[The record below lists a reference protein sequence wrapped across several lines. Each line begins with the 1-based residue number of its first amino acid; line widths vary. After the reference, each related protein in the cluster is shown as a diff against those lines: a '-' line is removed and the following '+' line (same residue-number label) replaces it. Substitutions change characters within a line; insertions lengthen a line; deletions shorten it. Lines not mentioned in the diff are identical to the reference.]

1 MLYLTTR
8 SHIATEMMGVRTGKQ
23 CRERYNNHLRP
34 EITKESFTKE
44 EDEMLF
50 KLQKQY
56 GNQWAKIAKFL
67 PGRSDN
73 SIKNR
78 WHITH
83 RSKKYIKMLQQLD
96 DNSSTSDDSDSSVSQ
111 SVPIVDKIKL
121 EVPTTRSRPIIPL
134 LALGQIGKPAASTF
148 PAAPPV
154 AEVKKVEVETV
165 TANAS
170 SSSSSTAIDCSSD
183 LILLFHSHVEY
194 DHEPTESSRSTMDM
208 CMSVNSTV
216 SSLSSPSPRD
226 TSNCPSSGRRS
237 QDAADT
243 LADRFVVSMDS
254 AIQFQHNMFEMDD
267 AAYNQDRMEAWTD
280 SIMQGEDAD
289 LLLFS
294 SRSILSTGYVE
305 EYPVDASNDR
315 DALLEDGDLAFLDL
329 FDENLTLE
337 PGPPSDADADAASSS
352 SSSSSSLASKF
363 DEMVQVDLFKSLVS
377 KLKLTPRSTP
387 RSPMCPHIKRHRAT
401 HTPRLT

>member
-1 MLYLTTR
+1 
-8 SHIATEMMGVRTGKQ
+8 MMGVRTGKQ

-34 EITKESFTKE
+34 EITKQSFTKE

-96 DNSSTSDDSDSSVSQ
+96 DCSITSDESVSLPYRSNPKADQ
-111 SVPIVDKIKL
+111 IKVEAPIRTRPVI
-121 EVPTTRSRPIIPL
+121 PT
-134 LALGQIGKPAASTF
+134 LALGQIGKTSTVTMATASTAAT
-148 PAAPPV
+148 PAL
-154 AEVKKVEVETV
+154 ENKDTV
-165 TANAS
+165 SN
-170 SSSSSTAIDCSSD
+170 DDVSSD
-183 LILLFHSHVEY
+183 LIMLCHSHVEY
-194 DHEPTESSRSTMDM
+194 DHEATESSRSAVM

-216 SSLSSPSPRD
+216 SSLSSPSFRED
-226 TSNCPSSGRRS
+226 CPPSGRRS
-237 QDAADT
+237 QETADT

-254 AIQFQHNMFEMDD
+254 AIQFQHNLFEMDSNPAQSSNSYEQARVD
-267 AAYNQDRMEAWTD
+267 AWTD
-280 SIMQGEDAD
+280 SIMQGENSD

-294 SRSILSTGYVE
+294 CRSAFSTVDVE
-305 EYPVDASNDR
+305 DFPLDTGIER
-315 DALLEDGDLAFLDL
+315 DTYLDDGDLAFLDL

-337 PGPPSDADADAASSS
+337 PGPLSDDDSPGLVST
-352 SSSSSSLASKF
+352 F
-363 DEMVQVDLFKSLVS
+363 DQMVQVDLFKSLVS

-401 HTPRLT
+401 HTPRLI

>member
-1 MLYLTTR
+1 MALNMFLYIYSTR
-8 SHIATEMMGVRTGKQ
+8 SHIAAEMMGVRTGKQ

-34 EITKESFTKE
+34 EITKHSFTKE

-96 DNSSTSDDSDSSVSQ
+96 DSSSTSDESVSFP
-111 SVPIVDKIKL
+111 SRANPKAHKV
-121 EVPTTRSRPIIPL
+121 EAPTRTRPVIPT
-134 LALGQIGKPAASTF
+134 LALGQIGKTF
-148 PAAPPV
+148 SATMTI
-154 AEVKKVEVETV
+154 E
-165 TANAS
+165 
-170 SSSSSTAIDCSSD
+170 STAAATAAVENKDTVSDDNDNVSSD
-183 LILLFHSHVEY
+183 LIIQFHSHVEY
-194 DHEPTESSRSTMDM
+194 DHEPTDSSRSANIR
-208 CMSVNSTV
+208 MSVKSTV
-216 SSLSSPSPRD
+216 SSLSSPSSGED
-226 TSNCPSSGRRS
+226 CPPSGRRS
-237 QDAADT
+237 QETADT
-243 LADRFVVSMDS
+243 LADRFVISMDS
-254 AIQFQHNMFEMDD
+254 AIQFQRNLFEMELNPAQTSNSYEQAHVD
-267 AAYNQDRMEAWTD
+267 AWTD
-280 SIMQGEDAD
+280 SIMQGEGSD

-294 SRSILSTGYVE
+294 SRSIFSTVDGENFPLDTGVE
-305 EYPVDASNDR
+305 R
-315 DALLEDGDLAFLDL
+315 DTYLEDGDLAFLDL

-337 PGPPSDADADAASSS
+337 PGPPSDDDSPGLVSP
-352 SSSSSSLASKF
+352 F
-363 DEMVQVDLFKSLVS
+363 DQMVQVDLFKSLVS

-401 HTPRLT
+401 HTPRII